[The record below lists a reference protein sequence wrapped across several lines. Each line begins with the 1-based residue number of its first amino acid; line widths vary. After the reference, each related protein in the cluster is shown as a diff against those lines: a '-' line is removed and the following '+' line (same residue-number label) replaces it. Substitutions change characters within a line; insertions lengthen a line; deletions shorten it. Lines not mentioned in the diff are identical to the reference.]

1 MVLYK
6 EAEQLNKTIQSLYM
20 HLSSKTAL
28 AGGGGSRERGSSLV
42 IDERQN

>member
-28 AGGGGSRERGSSLV
+28 AGGGGGAEKEGPAW
-42 IDERQN
+42 

>member
-28 AGGGGSRERGSSLV
+28 AGGGGAEKEGPAW
-42 IDERQN
+42 